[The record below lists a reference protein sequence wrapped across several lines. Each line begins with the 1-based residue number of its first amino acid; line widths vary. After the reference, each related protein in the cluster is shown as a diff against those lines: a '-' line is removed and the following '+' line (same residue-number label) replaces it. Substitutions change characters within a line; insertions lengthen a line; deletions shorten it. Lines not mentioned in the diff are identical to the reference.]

1 MMKMIDTKQIKK
13 MLFVDIELLL
23 SNLEIDYEILG
34 DNIYST
40 CPVHEDSDN
49 NRAFSLSV
57 EKQMWRCWTRDC
69 QNEYGNDVFGLI
81 QGVLSRK
88 YSKDVGFKEALDWTC
103 NLLNVDSKKLQ
114 VDKEQEP
121 SEFVK
126 LVTMF
131 SNREKFVPIP
141 TDDRYNLIHPSD
153 YFLSRGFSEETLLHF
168 EVGDCHDKG
177 SSMCQRAVIPI
188 HNDSGDIIVAHIG
201 RSVKDYRTPKFL
213 FTKGFDKRHFLY
225 NYHRAECRAS
235 EASCLF
241 ITEGQGDVWKLYE
254 AGVHN
259 VISIF
264 GKSLSV
270 QQQRKIQ
277 RSGVTRLVILTD
289 NDQAGRESKTQ
300 LYRQL
305 SRMFK
310 LEFPRLS
317 CKDVGEMKISQIKD
331 SVLTQVKGSF

>member
-1 MMKMIDTKQIKK
+1 
-13 MLFVDIELLL
+13 
-23 SNLEIDYEILG
+23 
-34 DNIYST
+34 
-40 CPVHEDSDN
+40 
-49 NRAFSLSV
+49 
-57 EKQMWRCWTRDC
+57 
-69 QNEYGNDVFGLI
+69 
-81 QGVLSRK
+81 
-88 YSKDVGFKEALDWTC
+88 
-103 NLLNVDSKKLQ
+103 
-114 VDKEQEP
+114 
-121 SEFVK
+121 
-126 LVTMF
+126 
-131 SNREKFVPIP
+131 
-141 TDDRYNLIHPSD
+141 
-153 YFLSRGFSEETLLHF
+153 
-168 EVGDCHDKG
+168 VGDCHDKE

-188 HNDSGDIIVAHIG
+188 HNDNGDIIVAHIG
-201 RSVKDYRTPKFL
+201 RSIKDYRTPKFL

-254 AGVHN
+254 AGVDN
-259 VISIF
+259 AISIF

-305 SRMFK
+305 NRMFK

-317 CKDVGEMKISQIKD
+317 CKDIGEMKISQIKD